1 MQDPL
6 RLAYG
11 KQLHPRF
18 SAVMQK
24 LHGLFGDRLC
34 IKSLSSTETSFRVH
48 GLTAEVTIRTLM
60 EKQAEV
66 FGLESGAGG
75 GCVLGPADFQI
86 LCPLNATL
94 TPELTMRHFPTL
106 AERRGYLTGFWYY

>member
-18 SAVMQK
+18 SAVIQK
-24 LHGLFGDRLC
+24 LHDLFGDTLC
-34 IKSLSSTETSFRVH
+34 IKSLSSTETTFRVD

-86 LCPLNATL
+86 LCPLNATFA
-94 TPELTMRHFPTL
+94 PELTIRHFPTL
-106 AERRGYLTGFWYY
+106 AERSEYRTGFWYY